1 MISDEVF
8 TDKILAVDDVPDNLI
23 LLQTILEV
31 EGYGLDIVGD
41 GATALQQIAESPPD
55 LILLDVMMPLMDGF
69 EVTRRIRNH
78 PTLPYIPILLLTAH
92 TDASV
97 VEGLDAGA
105 DDFIR
110 KPFDQD
116 ELMARVRSL
125 LRLKHS
131 LDAQNA
137 MARARE
143 DFVSRLT
150 HDLRTPLV
158 ASDRMLTLFK
168 QEIFCPISPE
178 MQQAISAMIRSNQN
192 LLGMVNTLLEV
203 SRFEAGHKNMNFET
217 CNMVEIIREIVQEL
231 NPLAEE
237 KEIYVKIDTSKL
249 AKDHENEV
257 LVRGDRIELRRV
269 IANLLGNAIKFTD
282 AGSITIRMDETLSS
296 QTGQALVKIEV
307 EDSGYGIA
315 SEDLPQLFERFRQG
329 KNKRAGSG
337 LGLHLSHRIVETH
350 GGTIEVSSELGKGS
364 VFTVYLPKDEGV
376 GSRE

>member
-1 MISDEVF
+1 MLIEDPAY

-31 EGYGLDIVGD
+31 EGYGIDIVSD
-41 GATALQQIAESPPD
+41 GTTAIQQIAESPPD
-55 LILLDVMMPLMDGF
+55 LILLDVMMPVMDGF
-69 EVTRRIRNH
+69 EVTRRIRNL
-78 PTLPYIPILLLTAH
+78 PNLPYIPILLLTAFSDA
-92 TDASV
+92 DASV

-131 LDAQNA
+131 LDAQRA

-203 SRFEAGHKNMNFET
+203 SRFEAGQKSMNFES
-217 CNMVEIIREIVQEL
+217 CNMVEVVEEIAQEL
-231 NPLAEE
+231 NPLVEE
-237 KEIYVKIDTSKL
+237 KEIAVKVDTSKL
-249 AKDHENEV
+249 PQSSDAAV
-257 LVRGDRIELRRV
+257 VTGDRLELRRV

-282 AGSITIRMDETLSS
+282 AGTITIRIYETSS
-296 QTGQALVKIEV
+296 PHTGQASVTIEV
-307 EDSGYGIA
+307 EDTGYGIA
-315 SEDLPQLFERFRQG
+315 PEDQPQLFERFRQG

-337 LGLHLSHRIVETH
+337 LGLHLSRRIVETH
-350 GGTIEVSSELGKGS
+350 GGTVEVTSELGKGS
-364 VFTVYLPKDEGV
+364 TFTVHLPKV
-376 GSRE
+376 

>member
-1 MISDEVF
+1 MLQEVF

-31 EGYGLDIVGD
+31 EGYSIDIVSD

-97 VEGLDAGA
+97 VVGLDAGA

-131 LDAQNA
+131 LDAQSA
-137 MARARE
+137 MSRARE

-203 SRFEAGHKNMNFET
+203 SRFEAGQKNMSFET
-217 CNMVEIIREIVQEL
+217 CNMVEIIQEIVQEL
-231 NPLAEE
+231 SPLAEE

-249 AKDHENEV
+249 DTDSENAGFV
-257 LVRGDRIELRRV
+257 TGDRMELRRV

-282 AGSITIRMDETLSS
+282 AGGITIRIYETSS
-296 QTGQALVKIEV
+296 SDTGKTSVTIEV
-307 EDSGYGIA
+307 EDTGYGIA
-315 SEDLPQLFERFRQG
+315 SEDLPELFERFRQG

-350 GGTIEVSSELGKGS
+350 GGRIEVSSELGKGS
-364 VFTVYLPKDEGV
+364 VLTVNLPKGEI
-376 GSRE
+376 SQ

>member
-1 MISDEVF
+1 MLLVEDAAY

-31 EGYGLDIVGD
+31 EGYGIDIVSD
-41 GATALQQIAESPPD
+41 GTTALQQIAESPPD
-55 LILLDVMMPLMDGF
+55 LILLDVMMPVMDGF
-69 EVTRRIRNH
+69 EVTRRIRNL
-78 PTLPYIPILLLTAH
+78 PNLPYIPILLLTAFSDA
-92 TDASV
+92 DASV

-131 LDAQNA
+131 LDAQRA

-203 SRFEAGHKNMNFET
+203 SRFEAGQKSMNFES
-217 CNMVEIIREIVQEL
+217 CNMVEVVEEIVQEL
-231 NPLAEE
+231 NPLVEE
-237 KEIYVKIDTSKL
+237 KEIAVKVDTSKL
-249 AKDHENEV
+249 TKSSDAAV
-257 LVRGDRIELRRV
+257 VRGDRLELRRV

-282 AGSITIRMDETLSS
+282 AGTITIRIYETSS
-296 QTGQALVKIEV
+296 PHTGQASVTIEV
-307 EDSGYGIA
+307 EDTGYGIA
-315 SEDLPQLFERFRQG
+315 PEDQPELFERFRQG

-337 LGLHLSHRIVETH
+337 LGLHLSRRIVETH
-350 GGTIEVSSELGKGS
+350 GGIIEVKSELGKGS
-364 VFTVYLPKDEGV
+364 TFTVHLPKA
-376 GSRE
+376 

>member
-1 MISDEVF
+1 MITSDISKKER
-8 TDKILAVDDVPDNLI
+8 ILAVDDTPDNLI

-31 EGYGLDIVGD
+31 EGYEIDLVAD
-41 GATALQQIAESPPD
+41 GASALQQVVESPPD
-55 LILLDVMMPLMDGF
+55 LILLDVMMPMMDGF
-69 EVTRRIRNH
+69 EVTRKLRNN
-78 PTLPYIPILLLTAH
+78 PAIDYIPILLLTAFN
-92 TDASV
+92 DASV

-131 LDAQNA
+131 LDAQRS

-168 QEIFCPISPE
+168 QEVFCPISSE
-178 MQQAISAMIRSNQN
+178 MQQAVSAMMRSNRN
-192 LLGMVNTLLEV
+192 LLDMVNTLLEV
-203 SRFEAGHKNMNFET
+203 SRFEAGQKTMAFDS
-217 CNMVEIIREIVQEL
+217 CNIIEIVQEVVQEL

-237 KEIYVKIDTSKL
+237 KDISVKIDTNYFEKQQ
-249 AKDHENEV
+249 ENAAIV
-257 LVRGDRIELRRV
+257 MGDRLELRRV
-269 IANLLGNAIKFTD
+269 VGNLVGNAIKFTD
-282 AGSITIRMDETLSS
+282 AGGVIVRIL
-296 QTGQALVKIEV
+296 QTSTPDTGKEWVLVEIE
-307 EDSGYGIA
+307 DTGYGIA
-315 SEDLPQLFERFRQG
+315 FEDQAQLFERFRQG

-337 LGLHLSHRIVETH
+337 LGLHLSRRIVETH
-350 GGTIEVSSELGKGS
+350 NGTIEVFSELGKGS
-364 VFTVYLPKDEGV
+364 KFTVRLPKA
-376 GSRE
+376 

>member
-1 MISDEVF
+1 MLEEVF

-31 EGYGLDIVGD
+31 EGYGIDIVGD

-69 EVTRRIRNH
+69 EVTRHIRNH

-131 LDAQNA
+131 LDAQRA

-203 SRFEAGHKNMNFET
+203 SRFEAGQKNMNFET
-217 CNMVEIIREIVQEL
+217 CNMVEIIQEIVQEL
-231 NPLAEE
+231 SPLAEE
-237 KEIYVKIDTSKL
+237 KEIYVKVDTTKL
-249 AKDHENEV
+249 DQDSENAGFV
-257 LVRGDRIELRRV
+257 TGDRMELRRV

-282 AGSITIRMDETLSS
+282 AGGITIRIYETSS
-296 QTGQALVKIEV
+296 PQTGQALVTIEV

-315 SEDLPQLFERFRQG
+315 SEDLPELFERFRQG

-364 VFTVYLPKDEGV
+364 VFTVHLPKGEIG
-376 GSRE
+376 E